1 MEIKRNYD
9 MLDLVKLINSIFVI
23 SIHSNALRT
32 ISPLANSLV
41 CNGIARLAVPFFFTC
56 SAFLFFKSKTT
67 KEKTIAYSRRILTLY
82 LSWFVVMLPIT
93 VYDRFIVPDKPFLRN
108 LLTFFQ
114 SIFLSSTFSG
124 SWFLTSCIFCVWLF
138 FFIEKRKIPRASVIG
153 LCCAAY
159 LFCCLSSGYGNLIPK
174 IGLSGVYEAYR
185 ALFLSPYTS
194 IIVGASYFALGKHFA
209 ECERKNSFFLS
220 VKSTAVCL
228 FASVLLLL
236 GEVYFC
242 KKLSLSATTDCYL
255 MLFPCNAFLF
265 SLAVRSKAKIKN
277 ALILR
282 KTSTVFFF
290 SHFIW
295 LFCFEVLEWFL
306 KIQIASHFKF
316 LGALALC
323 FATAEIF
330 FALEKTKHFA
340 WIKKFY

>member
-1 MEIKRNYD
+1 
-9 MLDLVKLINSIFVI
+9 MLDLVKLISSIFVI

-138 FFIEKRKIPRASVIG
+138 FFIEKRKIPRAAVIG

-242 KKLSLSATTDCYL
+242 KKAFAFGNNRLLSDAFPLQRFS
-255 MLFPCNAFLF
+255 LFTRRQKQGKNQKRPHIEKNINGFLF
-265 SLAVRSKAKIKN
+265 LPLYLAV
-277 ALILR
+277 LL
-282 KTSTVFFF
+282 
-290 SHFIW
+290 
-295 LFCFEVLEWFL
+295 
-306 KIQIASHFKF
+306 
-316 LGALALC
+316 
-323 FATAEIF
+323 
-330 FALEKTKHFA
+330 
-340 WIKKFY
+340 